1 MSVFRPFGDE
11 MGNVR
16 VKTGNFGDK
25 FLGNNTVYVF
35 EIISSNKVKL
45 TLCPQNMFYS
55 RSPPCD
61 WLV

>member
-25 FLGNNTVYVF
+25 FLGNNTVSKKKKM
-35 EIISSNKVKL
+35 EIKL
-45 TLCPQNMFYS
+45 KK
-55 RSPPCD
+55 
-61 WLV
+61 

>member
-25 FLGNNTVYVF
+25 FLGNNTV
-35 EIISSNKVKL
+35 SRRKRQKL
-45 TLCPQNMFYS
+45 NFKN
-55 RSPPCD
+55 D
-61 WLV
+61 